1 MFHNGNVV
9 VDSLPTRN
17 GKSNTATSGA
27 LYVINSAGKVI
38 ETIKG
43 GDINGPWDMSA
54 YDRGQLGDLFVTN
67 VLNGTVGGNGKNVAK
82 GTIVRVALDFS
93 VSPPR
98 VKQELV
104 IASGFDEATNAAA
117 LVLGPTGVG
126 LSTNGTLYVADTIP
140 NRVAAIPNARL
151 RTNPDGTG
159 STVSAGNFLK
169 APLGLAIAPNG
180 NVQTVNGNDGE
191 ITETTPKGQQ
201 VNWIFLDT
209 SGSP

>member
-1 MFHNGNVV
+1 M
-9 VDSLPTRN
+9 
-17 GKSNTATSGA
+17 
-27 LYVINSAGKVI
+27 
-38 ETIKG
+38 
-43 GDINGPWDMSA
+43 
-54 YDRGQLGDLFVTN
+54 
-67 VLNGTVGGNGKNVAK
+67 
-82 GTIVRVALDFS
+82 
-93 VSPPR
+93 
-98 VKQELV
+98 KQELV

-126 LSTNGTLYVADTIP
+126 LSTNGTRYVADTIP

-180 NVQTVNGNDGE
+180 NVLTVNGNDGE